1 VIIRQKK
8 RWCELCHQNV
18 FALGHEHGQAVMPTL
33 DVAFAV
39 GRAEHGLMLAGQI
52 RRVTRMFEQ
61 MAGVAMPGRPVP
73 VSDADAAA
81 IGESLA
87 VKDPPGVD
95 WGASIT
101 IDPALLRK

>member
-1 VIIRQKK
+1 MIIRQKK
-8 RWCELCHQNV
+8 RWCEQCHQNV
-18 FALGHEHGQAVMPTL
+18 FALGHEHGQVEMPTL

-39 GRAEHGLMLAGQI
+39 IRAEHGMMLGGQI

-61 MAGVAMPGRPVP
+61 MEGWTHVTVPAPVP
-73 VSDADAAA
+73 DADAAA

-87 VKDPPGVD
+87 VKDPPRVD

-101 IDPALLRK
+101 IDPALLPK